1 MAFINEKDFSIV
13 SYIDTDDNVIKSD
26 YFECDDIIAPA
37 ISLLNKKGY
46 KTNFCCSGHTFSR
59 IDSILIAQG
68 QDPNEIIPSDKLI
81 LVESS
86 ENVKDTWSEEESIDT
101 NEYPY
106 HVICKNDICD
116 EFYVSFDSI
125 HEFPELPKE
134 FYFIQYPDDMG
145 GCGIY
150 EEGVE
155 NRKPLNNFD
164 DIMRIVELNKKFYEW
179 AEKLPSLV
187 KENNNGK

>member
-1 MAFINEKDFSIV
+1 MAFINEKYFSIV
-13 SYIDTDDNVIKSD
+13 SYTDEVIMND

-59 IDSILIAQG
+59 IDSVLIG
-68 QDPNEIIPSDKLI
+68 QEQHPSEIIPADKLI

-86 ENVKDTWSEEESIDT
+86 ENVKDTWCEEEPIDT
-101 NEYPY
+101 NEFPY

-116 EFYVSFDSI
+116 EFYVAFESI
-125 HEFPELPKE
+125 YEFPELPEE
-134 FYFIQYPDDMG
+134 FYFEQYPDDMG

-150 EEGVE
+150 EKDVE
-155 NRKPLNNFD
+155 NRRPLNNFD

-179 AEKLPSLV
+179 VEKLPSLV
-187 KENNNGK
+187 KGE